1 MKRVVI
7 TIEEYY
13 LDQLYVVADD
23 LRSEGLI
30 ITQLYEFGV
39 IIGEA
44 AEEAIT
50 RIREHK
56 EIAALA
62 EEKQTSILPPD
73 ADIQSNN
80 DI

>member
-56 EIAALA
+56 EIAALT
-62 EEKQTSILPPD
+62 EEKQTTILPPD